1 MPNYFEK
8 FAVCSE
14 CDMNIMEV
22 CGTEGETKTKIRCKC
37 GGLSWL
43 IKHDELR
50 VERAGKIHEEKGV
63 RIIERNE

>member
-1 MPNYFEK
+1 MYFEK
-8 FAVCSE
+8 MAICSS

-22 CGTEGETKTKIRCKC
+22 CGTEGPKKTKIRCKC

-50 VERAGKIHEEKGV
+50 VERAGKTHELNGV
-63 RIIERNE
+63 TIIEQE